1 MEVGS
6 PTSSAGSRRGGG
18 DREEAARGSGGAM
31 RARVC
36 AHVRTPQG
44 VGALLLVGGA
54 IVGAAVVARRRRCDR
69 KKAKNPQRGK
79 EEEKVPEDSGVVE
92 NEQDKFDKSYE
103 NMRREDT
110 EVEANGLVSLLNLR
124 AMVWCSIDVGP
135 CMCDRSSELWF
146 QDGEKSGELHE
157 IQAKVD
163 EIVADE
169 LGSEPVDNFDTN
181 SSREHTEII
190 DDTVSSIFLCTTG
203 RGDVKKVDQ
212 DSSMSGVENE
222 VTPNVTED
230 VNSDEST
237 LTISSP
243 EIPKEKHNG
252 HDDGADEEIASTQI
266 TTITQ
271 MTSHQ
276 PQISD
281 EVKVEN
287 LIETV
292 TVNNVS
298 QLEEQKPPAQDP
310 VVPVDSPSCS
320 SLPNL
325 LKTAQKKRPVN
336 PGQNETGMKLGQ
348 DSGNGELSKGG
359 AAQGVA
365 MVTVNRRATS
375 LAILAIIFAV
385 TIGLNLVVRLH
396 STLQAT

>member
-110 EVEANGLVSLLNLR
+110 EVEANGL
-124 AMVWCSIDVGP
+124 
-135 CMCDRSSELWF
+135 
-146 QDGEKSGELHE
+146 DGEKSGELHE

-190 DDTVSSIFLCTTG
+190 DDTG